1 VYNRTIREGAGA
13 WRLCLSVGRLDKSV
27 RQGPEKTGPRLKEGG
42 MARDTAPVTLPEGS
56 YIFPVKQ
63 GHSRQQGVR
72 SGLAQPNEKPTIWL
86 FERRTP
92 EAQAQG

>member
-1 VYNRTIREGAGA
+1 
-13 WRLCLSVGRLDKSV
+13 
-27 RQGPEKTGPRLKEGG
+27 
-42 MARDTAPVTLPEGS
+42 VTLPEGS

-63 GHSRQQGVR
+63 GHSRQHGVR

-86 FERRTP
+86 LERRTP